1 MTDPTGRSFL
11 SYRRVRRD
19 EAAFLI
25 AAQHDHGIPTWQDV
39 EDLGTVPTEDEIRRT
54 LADPSTASAVLF
66 VTPEVEDSAII
77 REVEVPKII
86 QRAEANT
93 GFFVVPLA
101 AGGLDYAGAAEVTS
115 NHLSAQSL
123 ADWNMFRVAEPRLTA
138 SHAADVA
145 HRILT
150 QRIQAIHRFL
160 PSGSPLRVG
169 LFVRRSPPFEL
180 GNALTINWSR
190 RFNGKEATADIWCNT
205 LLPALARVA
214 DAVRQ
219 YAPGRDV
226 EAFGFPTLPAAL
238 AFGCAFLCTSG
249 LCASWRQVAPGHP
262 DQVWSLSAPR
272 EPAGFAHRMVSK
284 DAKARDIAILVS
296 VADHVEPVFAA
307 CQKEC
312 PALRAIVHVSHPGPL
327 PYRVATP
334 GQATDIAL
342 CVHDALRTSR
352 REYGNIGTIH
362 LFMAVPAGLAVL
374 TGQLLNTFG
383 LIQTYE
389 HVSTDGS
396 GRYKPAAL
404 LRPCA

>member
-11 SYRRVRRD
+11 SYRRLRRD
-19 EAAFLI
+19 EAALLI

-39 EDLGTVPTEDEIRRT
+39 ENLGTVPTEDEIRRT
-54 LADPSTASAVLF
+54 LADPSTASALLF

-86 QRAEANT
+86 QRAEAGT

-101 AGGLDYAGAAEVTS
+101 AGGLDYSRAAEVTS

-123 ADWNMFRVAEPRLTA
+123 ADWNMHRVAEAALTPT
-138 SHAADVA
+138 HAADVA
-145 HRILT
+145 HRVLT
-150 QRIQAIHRFL
+150 QRIQAVHRHL
-160 PSGSPLRVG
+160 PPGSPLRVG

-180 GNALTINWSR
+180 GNTLTINWSR
-190 RFNGKEATADIWCNT
+190 RFNGKEATANIWSET
-205 LLPALARVA
+205 LLPALSRIA

-219 YAPGRDV
+219 HAPGRDV
-226 EAFGFPTLPAAL
+226 EALGIPTLPAAL
-238 AFGCAFLCTSG
+238 AFGCVFLCTSG
-249 LCASWRQVAPGHP
+249 LRASWRQVAPGHP
-262 DQVWSLSAPR
+262 DQLWNLSAAR
-272 EPAGFAHRMVSK
+272 EPAGFTHRLVSK
-284 DAKARDIAILVS
+284 DAKARDIAVLVS
-296 VADHVEPVFAA
+296 VADNVEPVFAA
-307 CQKEC
+307 CQAAL
-312 PALRAIVHVSHPGPL
+312 PPLRAIVHVVHPGPL
-327 PYRVATP
+327 PYRVTVP
-334 GQATDIAL
+334 GQATDIAF
-342 CVHDALRTSR
+342 CIQDAMRTAR

-396 GRYKPAAL
+396 GCYKPAAL